1 MQTRS
6 RSLARSLP
14 LQCSEWSE
22 CSLVR
27 ESAMGIGTAERGG
40 TGGGRRR
47 QGGGRKEGD
56 EKGDGGNGTERRSS
70 FAINTF
76 HVQLQSQS
84 RAPFVPFR
92 SIPVQALKASP
103 ESIDGVE
110 AELAGWLAGLDWH
123 DGCVLLT
130 APSCF
135 SLSLSLS
142 RPYFTGGNV
151 RDATGEPGEY
161 GQGSEQRDVEKGRG
175 FYLTSSGAFIP
186 SLSSARF
193 SFISPLLTY

>member
-1 MQTRS
+1 MTIETFRTELSWFRRYVATCCETRALRAGPTVASVGRTPSLAVVGTDCTGVAWQSKLILCRLFSPFPIPCRHARS
-6 RSLARSLP
+6 RCSAV
-14 LQCSEWSE
+14 QCSEWSE

-92 SIPVQALKASP
+92 SIPVQALKSSP

-110 AELAGWLAGLDWH
+110 TELAGWLAGWL
-123 DGCVLLT
+123 
-130 APSCF
+130 A
-135 SLSLSLS
+135 
-142 RPYFTGGNV
+142 
-151 RDATGEPGEY
+151 
-161 GQGSEQRDVEKGRG
+161 
-175 FYLTSSGAFIP
+175 
-186 SLSSARF
+186 
-193 SFISPLLTY
+193 